1 MTSTRPSM
9 VNGHHYSYTCV
20 RFLEAIMPTRL
31 SGRQVPT
38 ATVTTIYHFLF
49 LLYAV
54 GNAIDEQLRFEQR
67 CDQLRSRVS
76 EPVMN
81 RASPPKGSS
90 PSTPVGTRCECISC
104 RYRRVCNSP
113 GWALQIRGVSCRHV
127 PSPTHHHL
135 LSPFRCGLRLCVAWT
150 SPHSLLFM
158 WIDSLVCHTFCVR
171 LEA

>member
-1 MTSTRPSM
+1 MNDSTDKYLNQAWSTDATTDASGCLKQACRPVCQLGS
-9 VNGHHYSYTCV
+9 VST
-20 RFLEAIMPTRL
+20 T
-31 SGRQVPT
+31 
-38 ATVTTIYHFLF
+38 TVTTIYHFLF

-54 GNAIDEQLRFEQR
+54 GNAIDEQLRFEKR

-81 RASPPKGSS
+81 RASSPKGSS

-135 LSPFRCGLRLCVAWT
+135 LSPFRCGLRLCVA
-150 SPHSLLFM
+150 
-158 WIDSLVCHTFCVR
+158 
-171 LEA
+171 